1 MRLRFLFPFL
11 MLAAAGCQDK
21 TPDPAPA
28 PPGGP
33 PAAAPTT
40 KTTPGPAP
48 ALAGSISGKPFTPD
62 KVTFEGG
69 KLSFRKGKEFFA
81 DMEIAFDLP
90 KAPGEKLDGKE
101 WTFGGDNFGH
111 PPVTVAAKAGDEL
124 PKTEFVFPKDY
135 TMTLKITKHTSR
147 ALEGTIDLRV
157 ANPAN
162 THLAGPFAAAVEK
175 GPAEAPDA
183 DDAPYV
189 KGKMAIAGEWKKA
202 NLTAGFVGKGAD
214 GKNHSNGGGTNFTP
228 GGNEW
233 MSSTTFKPQVT
244 AAFNSAAD
252 GPAFKH
258 VKMAPG
264 EYLVYARRD
273 NVTAAWKKVTVK
285 AGDQLTVDLTID
297 PAKAGT
303 VVVTLPTPVADDFS
317 DGVSLVPAD
326 FDRADQ
332 WLLQSFR
339 AGEPKKGDK
348 TVTLKGVPAGKYVV
362 VRGASE
368 APVEVTAG
376 KETAVTLG
384 GPEPKKK

>member
-1 MRLRFLFPFL
+1 MRSCCLFPLL

-33 PAAAPTT
+33 PAVAPTA
-40 KTTPGPAP
+40 KTTSGPAP
-48 ALAGSISGKPFTPD
+48 ALSGAIKGKPFTPD
-62 KVTFEGG
+62 TVVFEGG
-69 KLSFRKGKEFFA
+69 KLSFRKGKDFFA
-81 DMEIAFDLP
+81 DMEVAFDLP
-90 KAPGEKLDGKE
+90 MTPGEKLDGKA

-111 PPVTVAAKAGDEL
+111 PPVTVSAKEADF
-124 PKTEFVFPKDY
+124 PKTDFVFPKDY
-135 TMTLKITKHTSR
+135 AMTLKITKHTSR

-175 GPAEAPDA
+175 GPAEPPDA

-189 KGKMAIAGEWKKA
+189 KGKISIAGDWKKA

-214 GKNHSNGGGTNFTP
+214 GKNHSNAGGTNFTP

-244 AAFNSAAD
+244 SAFNSKAD

-297 PAKAGT
+297 PAKAGG

-317 DGVSLVPAD
+317 DAVSLVPAD
-326 FDRADQ
+326 LDRADA

-348 TVTLKGVPAGKYVV
+348 TVTLKGVPAGKYVA
-362 VRGASE
+362 VRGEAE
-368 APVEVTAG
+368 APVEVVAG

-384 GPEPKKK
+384 GPGAKKK